1 MRFFTRLVFQN
12 ISLCGVEGI
21 VDTHA
26 CKDRYMHIY
35 LQKICRYLRKIG
47 RSVSTHC
54 IPNQSVWFVDD
65 VGNAAAFL
73 ASPLAASITG
83 SIVYVDNGLHAMGLA
98 TDSPAIAG
106 ATATT
111 PTKASVRA

>member
-1 MRFFTRLVFQN
+1 MLRELFQ
-12 ISLCGVEGI
+12 
-21 VDTHA
+21 THA
-26 CKDRYMHIY
+26 CEDRYMHIY
-35 LQKICRYLRKIG
+35 LQRKIG
-47 RSVSTHC
+47 RSVSTHSF
-54 IPNQSVWFVDD
+54 PNHRVWFVDD

-111 PTKASVRA
+111 PTKASVQA